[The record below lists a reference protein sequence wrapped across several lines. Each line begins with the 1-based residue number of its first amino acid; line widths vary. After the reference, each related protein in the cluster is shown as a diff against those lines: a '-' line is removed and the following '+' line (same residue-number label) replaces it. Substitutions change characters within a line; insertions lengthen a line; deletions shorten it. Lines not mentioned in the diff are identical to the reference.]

1 MKVPKPL
8 EQLLAEIRAAIQF
21 IPPPSQFLSTPVAY
35 ENRLAYDN
43 GSVSKYLRLEE
54 WSGIKQTSLPPLTSL
69 TDAQLHS
76 LLAHLKQLLKTY
88 NCRIVFQRNLPE
100 SVQYRVIRNRFSYQ
114 RVPIKKDAY
123 FSFSLCGE
131 KQPRENCIMGPLY
144 CHCALMENFF
154 KKYGGLEE
162 QEQESKEE
170 YDEYILKRRF
180 GEEWQKYLDFD
191 MD

>member
-21 IPPPSQFLSTPVAY
+21 IPSPSQFLSTPVAY
-35 ENRLAYDN
+35 ENRLAYEN
-43 GSVSKYLRLEE
+43 GSVSKYLWLEE
-54 WSGIKQTSLPPLTSL
+54 WSGIKQASLPPLISL
-69 TDAQLHS
+69 TDEQLHN
-76 LLAHLKQLLKTY
+76 LLVHLKQLLETY

-100 SVQYRVIRNRFSYQ
+100 SVQYRVIRHRFSHQ
-114 RVPIKKDAY
+114 RVPVEKNAY

-131 KQPRENCIMGPLY
+131 KQPRENCIMGSPY

-154 KKYGGLEE
+154 KKYGGLE
-162 QEQESKEE
+162 QQGKEDTKE

-180 GEEWQKYLDFD
+180 GEDWQKYLFD